1 MAIVRKTP
9 LKVGELQRMVP
20 SPSMSW
26 MIQNKAAKD
35 IALLSCEKAV
45 GLRVNAPIL

>member
-1 MAIVRKTP
+1 MYVCNAAP

-26 MIQNKAAKD
+26 MIQYKAAKD
-35 IALLSCEKAV
+35 IALLSYEKAV